1 VKRRRFYFRRLDVK
15 NPYFRSFLFVLS
27 LLALSHSLLAA
38 PVIRVAAGANAAAIQ
53 AAVDQFRADLGGA
66 NNGVGNSF
74 PTGRREI
81 NWDGVPDNFSEPNA
95 LPFNFFNVN
104 SPRGVVFHSIAN
116 IGGNHQFRVSAS
128 AASGTAVRFSNIDA
142 SYATT
147 FTTFSPEKLFHG
159 RFSNEIEILFFV
171 PGTNIPAAV
180 SGFGAVFCDVDGSN
194 TFIEYYARDGNKIS
208 GSSVNVSNN
217 GLSFIGTSFNAGERV
232 AKVIIRLG
240 NSNLQSGNVD
250 GTSGVDVVAMDDFI
264 YGEPHALDFHTGDF
278 DGDGV
283 TDSNIFRPATGQW
296 FILNSGTNT
305 ASIVQWGQNGDI
317 PVDGDFD
324 GDRVADQAIFRPS
337 DGSWWIHKSSDAQ
350 TIITVFGATG
360 DKPVTGD
367 YDKDGKTDIAFWRP
381 SNGNFF
387 IARSS
392 ANFSTFFGYGFGSP
406 GDIPIQGAAQ

>member
-1 VKRRRFYFRRLDVK
+1 VK
-15 NPYFRSFLFVLS
+15 NPYLRSFVFVLS
-27 LLALSHSLLAA
+27 LLALSNSVSAA
-38 PVIRVAAGANAAAIQ
+38 AIIRVAAGANAAAIQ
-53 AAVDQFRADLGGA
+53 AAVDQFRADLGGV
-66 NNGVGNSF
+66 NNGVGGSF
-74 PTGRREI
+74 STGRREI
-81 NWDGVPDNFSEPNA
+81 NWDGVPDNFAEPNA

-116 IGGNHQFRVSAS
+116 IGGNHQFRVSAI
-128 AASGTAVRFSNIDA
+128 AASGTAVRFGNIDA
-142 SYATT
+142 SYSTI
-147 FTTFSPEKLFHG
+147 FQTFSAERLFHG
-159 RFSNEIEILFFV
+159 RFSNEIEIIFFV

-180 SGFGAVFCDVDGSN
+180 SGFGAVFCDVDSSN
-194 TFIEYYARDGNKIS
+194 TFIEYYAPDGNKIS
-208 GSSVNVSNN
+208 GSSLNVASN

-240 NSNLQSGNVD
+240 ISNLQSGNVD
-250 GTSGVDVVAMDDFI
+250 GTAGVDVVALDDFI

-296 FILNSGTNT
+296 FVLNSGSNT
-305 ASIVQWGQNGDI
+305 ANIVQWGQNGDI

-337 DGSWWIHKSSDAQ
+337 DGSWWIHKSSDGQA
-350 TIITVFGATG
+350 IITVFGANG

-367 YDKDGKTDIAFWRP
+367 YDKDGKTDIAIWRP
-381 SNGNFF
+381 STGNFF

-392 ANFSTFFGYGFGSP
+392 ANFSTFYGYGFGSA
-406 GDIPIQGAAQ
+406 GDIPVQGAAQ

>member
-1 VKRRRFYFRRLDVK
+1 
-15 NPYFRSFLFVLS
+15 
-27 LLALSHSLLAA
+27 
-38 PVIRVAAGANAAAIQ
+38 VAAGANAAAIQ
-53 AAVDQFRADLGGA
+53 AAVDQFRTDLGGA

-81 NWDGVPDNFSEPNA
+81 NWDGVPDNFAEPNA

-116 IGGNHQFRVSAS
+116 IGGNHQFRVSSS
-128 AASGTAVRFSNIDA
+128 AASGVAVRFGNIDA
-142 SYATT
+142 SYATI
-147 FTTFSPEKLFHG
+147 FQTFSAERLFHG
-159 RFSNEIEILFFV
+159 RFSNEIEILFLI

-180 SGFGAVFCDVDGSN
+180 NGFGAVFCDVDSSN
-194 TFIEYYARDGNKIS
+194 TFIEYYAPDGNKIS
-208 GSSVNVSNN
+208 GSSLNVASN

-240 NSNLQSGNVD
+240 NSNLQAGNVD
-250 GTSGVDVVAMDDFI
+250 GTNSVDVVAMDDFI

-283 TDSNIFRPATGQW
+283 TDSNIFRPPTGQW

-305 ASIVQWGQNGDI
+305 ASIVKWGQNGDI

-324 GDRVADQAIFRPS
+324 GDHFADQAIFRPS

-350 TIITVFGATG
+350 TIITVFGANG
-360 DKPVTGD
+360 DRPVTGD

-387 IARSS
+387 VARSS
-392 ANFSTFFGYGFGSP
+392 TNFSTFFGYGFGSP
-406 GDIPIQGAAQ
+406 GDIPGQGAAQ

>member
-1 VKRRRFYFRRLDVK
+1 MKRRRFYFRRLDVK
-15 NPYFRSFLFVLS
+15 YPYFRSVLFVLS
-27 LLALSHSLLAA
+27 LLALSHPTLASA
-38 PVIRVAAGANAAAIQ
+38 VIRVAAGANAAAIQ
-53 AAVDQFRADLGGA
+53 AAVDQFRTDLGGA

-81 NWDGVPDNFSEPNA
+81 NWDGVPDNFAEPNA

-116 IGGNHQFRVSAS
+116 IGGNHQFRVSSS
-128 AASGTAVRFSNIDA
+128 AASGVAVRFGNIDA
-142 SYATT
+142 SYATI
-147 FTTFSPEKLFHG
+147 FQTFSAERLFHG
-159 RFSNEIEILFFV
+159 RFSNEIEILFLI

-180 SGFGAVFCDVDGSN
+180 NGFGAVFCDVDSSN
-194 TFIEYYARDGNKIS
+194 TFIEYYAPDGNKIS
-208 GSSVNVSNN
+208 GSSLNVASN

-240 NSNLQSGNVD
+240 NSNLQAGNVD
-250 GTSGVDVVAMDDFI
+250 GTNSVDVVAMDDFI

-283 TDSNIFRPATGQW
+283 TDSNIFRPPTGQW

-324 GDRVADQAIFRPS
+324 GDHFADQAIFRPS

-350 TIITVFGATG
+350 TIITVFGANG
-360 DKPVTGD
+360 DRPVTGD

-387 IARSS
+387 VARSS
-392 ANFSTFFGYGFGSP
+392 TNFSTFFGYGFGSP
-406 GDIPIQGAAQ
+406 GDIPVQGAAQ